1 MFSALHYK
9 AMYVYLFVDMALSP
23 RDEAEF
29 KQRSAQKL
37 KVTTDPVE
45 RLRLACLSRGAHG
58 IKGLGR

>member
-1 MFSALHYK
+1 MLVLRLTFKSNVCL
-9 AMYVYLFVDMALSP
+9 VDMALSP